1 MLTRYK
7 RSHEK
12 VAMGLLAFM
21 PEERNV
27 KQLRKTMELYNER
40 PDWQLF
46 FWKAN
51 DYYVGII
58 GVHIEDD
65 EFFTVQHVTVIPS
78 FRGEGIGHKMVTS
91 VEKLMENRKA
101 RPSVATKAFMMKC
114 RV

>member
-27 KQLRKTMELYNER
+27 KQLRKTMELYNDH

-65 EFFTVQHVTVIPS
+65 EFFTVQHITVIPS
-78 FRGEGIGHKMVTS
+78 FRGEGIGHKMVES
-91 VEKLMENRKA
+91 VEKLMGNRKP
-101 RPSVATKAFMMKC
+101 RPSEATKAFLMKC